1 MTFIYRSPDSEEEF
15 AEYFSFRWQL
25 LRKPLGLER
34 GSEQDQLEKSAFH
47 IAAYINHTIIG
58 VGRLHVEVNATARIR
73 YMAVH
78 DDYQNQGVGSYIL
91 KELEQFALVNNIQ
104 TCWLYAR
111 ESAVDFYIN
120 NGFVIKGENKSE
132 LSQLRHQRM
141 EKPLV

>member
-1 MTFIYRSPDSEEEF
+1 MTIVYRSPKSGKEF
-15 AEYFSFRWQL
+15 EEYFTFRWEL

-34 GSEQDQLEKSAFH
+34 GSEQDELEKSAFH
-47 IAAYINHTIIG
+47 IAAYINHTVIG
-58 VGRLHVEVNATARIR
+58 VGRLHIEANTTARIR

-111 ESAVDFYIN
+111 ERAVDFYIN
-120 NGFVIKGENKSE
+120 NGFEIKGENKSE

-141 EKPLV
+141 EKSLV